1 MTRLPLILSI
11 AALLCATGLGIAAKG
26 RADQK
31 TRELATAQ
39 SDLKTS
45 RATLVTR
52 TNELGK
58 ANEGLA
64 TAGKEIEAK
73 TAEVAKVAREAKAVK
88 EELEASV
95 DTVKKRDDKVADLEI
110 EIKEA
115 GIKMAAEEAA
125 KTALQAQ
132 LTDAQKELAE
142 SKLAYEEMKKRADE
156 RLVGAPKSTK
166 SDSAPP
172 ASLTGTVR
180 AVNEGL
186 NFLVLNVGDRQGVSV
201 HTSMLVVRGGQRVA
215 TLKVTSIEPRES
227 IAEIVPGTL
236 ARGQQV
242 QVGDRVVLLRGE
254 RKGTSAVPTSAPAKA
269 GRGGAVE
276 PALPEA

>member
-52 TNELGK
+52 T
-58 ANEGLA
+58 NEGLA

-142 SKLAYEEMKKRADE
+142 SKLAYEDLKKRADE